1 MGTRKNWGNCPWSVN
16 FCAVPSALPAGSD
29 FAVVGG
35 GFTGLACAAWLK
47 KLDPERTVVLLE
59 AGRIGSG
66 SSGHTG
72 GMTLAES
79 AVGDLPGL
87 GDVLGGYQDILRE
100 LHVDAELRLPGCY
113 ELARTKPLADSP
125 IHWKDSGD
133 LCASREVPG
142 GSIDPGKTVSGL
154 AAAAQGAGVL
164 LFEETPVEEARFAKF
179 VELVTSSGMVRAKK
193 ALFATNAFAL
203 ELSSLQGRA
212 QPAFTTAVMTEPVDD
227 GVLEKI
233 GLGQRKPF
241 YTVDLPYLWGRLL
254 GQAVIFGSG
263 LIFFEDWRGLNSL
276 DIASG
281 DASEM
286 FARLERRVGGLHAA
300 LSTVQFTHRWGGPI
314 CIAEGWRPVF
324 ERHPRSENAIV
335 LGAYSGHGVA
345 QSVYLGAWAAE
356 VLLGRRELPDWGGPG
371 CRPRTALVSDDGQ
384 RFQERG

>member
-1 MGTRKNWGNCPWSVN
+1 MTTQKNWGNRPWTVN
-16 FCAVPSALPAGSD
+16 FRAVRCELPPEAD

-35 GFTGLACAAWLK
+35 GFTGLASAAWLK
-47 KLDPERTVVLLE
+47 KLAPERTVVLLE
-59 AGRIGSG
+59 AGGFGAG

-72 GMTLAES
+72 GIALAES

-87 GDVLGGYQDILRE
+87 GDVLGGYQKILGE
-100 LHVDAELRLPGCY
+100 LCVDADLQLPGCY

-125 IHWKDSGD
+125 IRWNDSGA
-133 LCASREVPG
+133 LCASKEVPG

-154 AAAAQGAGVL
+154 AAAAQAAGAL
-164 LFEETPVEEARFAKF
+164 LLEETPVEKAQFAKG
-179 VELVTSSGMVRAKK
+179 VELFTRAGVVHVKK

-203 ELSSLQGRA
+203 ELSSLQARA
-212 QPAFTTAVMTEPVDD
+212 RPAFTTAVMTQPLDD
-227 GVLEKI
+227 GVLQQI

-281 DASEM
+281 EAVEI
-286 FARLERRVGGLHAA
+286 FTRLEERVRGLHPV
-300 LSTVQFTHRWGGPI
+300 LNNVRFTHRWGGPI

-324 ERHPRSENAIV
+324 ERHPQSENAIV

-356 VLLGRRELPDWGGPG
+356 VLLGKRELPDW
-371 CRPRTALVSDDGQ
+371 A
-384 RFQERG
+384 ERD